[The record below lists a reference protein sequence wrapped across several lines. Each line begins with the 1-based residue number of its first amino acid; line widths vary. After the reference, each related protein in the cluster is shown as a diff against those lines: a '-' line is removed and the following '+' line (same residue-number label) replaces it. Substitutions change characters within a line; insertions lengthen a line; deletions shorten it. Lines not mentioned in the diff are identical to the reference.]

1 MSYDDDFNDLIKQ
14 KFQNRKFEFDENKWD
29 KVEELIE
36 AGEREN
42 KRRLRFWMAVPALIL
57 LTVGLGV
64 LIYFNS
70 PVKNNAKQQIAEVKT
85 QNNNLD
91 LNNTANSVKPAVAE
105 DNNVSADIANKNA
118 NPLVA
123 EEKINPG
130 TKTEIVASKINKI
143 ETKTTV
149 TEKKVIAKE
158 NTTNKISKTEMKN
171 NSSPIKSKIISRKQK
186 SQNNFNPQ
194 NNTIHQNGNAI
205 VEMKFKKNGEVKQPI
220 ISLEEKPESGN
231 NQTEITTLLN
241 QTPSTDINTD
251 NLKSVAMIASET
263 EITSIVTK
271 KASVSTAVVN
281 QSVTAQVAKPIVDA
295 ITSWH
300 FSLGAGVN
308 YATDFSINPIAGF
321 EVSKAFSPLFEL
333 GTGLYYTYL
342 STLSGNV
349 KTFTLNTSYDFGYS
363 SELSEIKTDKVHY
376 MVLPVYTR
384 FNINARNS
392 IIFGANFF
400 YMFTTSNKVTNCT
413 ESYSVRRNSST
424 TDEYG
429 YSSGF
434 NNLDAGIM
442 LGYKLKLF
450 AHLGVQLS
458 FNYGLMDIK
467 KDSYYYN
474 ENKFDR
480 NISGQLML
488 TYNLFK

>member
-70 PVKNNAKQQIAEVKT
+70 PVKNNAQQQIAEVKT

-105 DNNVSADIANKNA
+105 DSNASTDSANKNV
-118 NPLVA
+118 NPLVS
-123 EEKINPG
+123 EEKINPE
-130 TKTEIVASKINKI
+130 TKTEIVSSKINKT
-143 ETKTTV
+143 ETKAVV
-149 TEKKVIAKE
+149 TEKNISVKE
-158 NTTNKISKTEMKN
+158 NTGNNISKTEMKN
-171 NSSPIKSKIISRKQK
+171 NSSSIKSKIISRKQK

-205 VEMKFKKNGEVKQPI
+205 VEMKSKKNGEVKQPI
-220 ISLEEKPESGN
+220 INLEEKPESGN
-231 NQTEITTLLN
+231 NQTEIITLLN
-241 QTPSTDINTD
+241 QTPSTEINTD
-251 NLKSVAMIASET
+251 NLKIVPIASGT
-263 EITSIVTK
+263 EITSNVPK
-271 KASVSTAVVN
+271 KDSVSTAVVN

-363 SELSEIKTDKVHY
+363 SELSEIKTDKLHY
-376 MVLPVYTR
+376 MVLPIYTR
-384 FNINARNS
+384 FNINAKNS
-392 IIFGANFF
+392 IIFGANIF

-424 TDEYG
+424 SDQYG

-458 FNYGLMDIK
+458 FNYGLTDIK
-467 KDSYYYN
+467 KDTYYTN
-474 ENKFDR
+474 ESKFDR